1 MDAKTAAAAGSSAA
15 TARGAIS
22 ARPVLGAL
30 TMLSGLAMLPGM
42 DAVAKHLSG
51 HLPTVEV
58 VWARFLF
65 YVVAIAPLALS
76 RYGSA
81 ALRPSRPSLQVVRG
95 LLFAASAYCFF
106 LAIARLPLADTMAV
120 FFVYPLIILIASA
133 IFLGERIGFLR
144 WLMVAAGFGGAL
156 LVIYASKDQA
166 AAATLPRSQIYL
178 GDAFALLSGFGYAAG
193 MMVTRRLAAHDPGL
207 VTGVISALVG
217 VILYSFAMPFVWQAP
232 SAVDWLWMAVMGG
245 VAALGHFLLITAH
258 RMATAAQL
266 APYGY
271 AEIVSAIFFGLIVFG
286 DWPRPIV
293 WLGIAV
299 IVASGIVVT
308 WSNAKL
314 DTEGN

>member
-1 MDAKTAAAAGSSAA
+1 
-15 TARGAIS
+15 
-22 ARPVLGAL
+22 VLGAVI
-30 TMLSGLAMLPGM
+30 MLSGLAMLPGM

-65 YVVAIAPLALS
+65 YVVAIAPVALS
-76 RYGSA
+76 RYGTTA
-81 ALRPSRPSLQVVRG
+81 FRPSRPGLQLIRG
-95 LLFAASAYCFF
+95 LLFASSAYCFF

-120 FFVYPLIILIASA
+120 FFIYPLVILLASA
-133 IFLGERIGFLR
+133 AVLGETIGRLR
-144 WLMVAAGFGGAL
+144 WLMVMAGFAGAL

-166 AAATLPRSQIYL
+166 AAATALPEGQIYL
-178 GDAFALLSGFGYAAG
+178 GDGFALLSGIGYALG

-207 VTGVISALVG
+207 VTGVASAVTG
-217 VILYSFAMPFVWQAP
+217 VVLYSFAMPLVWMAP
-232 SAVDWLWMAVMGG
+232 SSIDWLWMALMGG

-271 AEIVSAIFFGLIVFG
+271 AEIVSAIFFGLVVFG
-286 DWPRPIV
+286 DWPQPIV

-299 IVASGIVVT
+299 IVASGVVVT

-314 DTEGN
+314 DTGKLTP

>member
-1 MDAKTAAAAGSSAA
+1 MNTKPAAAELQTGTMASS
-15 TARGAIS
+15 TS
-22 ARPVLGAL
+22 LRPVLGAL

-58 VWARFLF
+58 VCARFLF
-65 YVVAIAPLALS
+65 YVVAIAPIALS
-76 RYGSA
+76 KYGGGA
-81 ALRPSRPSLQVVRG
+81 FRPARPGLQIVRG
-95 LLFAASAYCFF
+95 LLFAGSAYCFF

-120 FFVYPLIILIASA
+120 FFIYPLIILLASA
-133 IFLGERIGFLR
+133 AVLSETIGRLR
-144 WLMVAAGFGGAL
+144 WLMVMAGFAGAL
-156 LVIYASKDQA
+156 LVIYASNNQP
-166 AAATLPRSQIYL
+166 AAATMPKSEIYL
-178 GDAFALLSGFGYAAG
+178 GDAFALLSGFGYAFG

-207 VTGVISALVG
+207 VTGVMSALVG
-217 VILYSFAMPFVWQAP
+217 VVLYSFAMPLVWQAP
-232 SAVDWLWMAVMGG
+232 SAVDWLWMAMMGG

-286 DWPRPIV
+286 DWPRPTV

-299 IVASGIVVT
+299 IVASGVVVT

>member
-1 MDAKTAAAAGSSAA
+1 MSTKAAAADLRLGPGAA
-15 TARGAIS
+15 QVS

-42 DAVAKHLSG
+42 DAIAKHLSG
-51 HLPTVEV
+51 HLPTIEV

-65 YVVAIAPLALS
+65 YVVAIAPVALS
-76 RYGSA
+76 RYGVA
-81 ALRPSRPSLQVVRG
+81 AFRPARPGLQIIRG
-95 LLFAASAYCFF
+95 LLFAGSAYCFF

-120 FFVYPLIILIASA
+120 FFVYPLVILLASA
-133 IFLGERIGFLR
+133 ALLGEAIGRLR
-144 WLMVAAGFGGAL
+144 WVMVMAGFGGAL
-156 LVIYASKDQA
+156 LVIYASKGEA
-166 AAATLPRSQIYL
+166 AAATLPKVEIYL
-178 GDAFALLSGFGYAAG
+178 GDAFALLSGIGYALG

-207 VTGVISALVG
+207 VTGVISALTG
-217 VILYSFAMPFVWQAP
+217 VVLYSLAMPFAWQAP
-232 SAVDWLWMAVMGG
+232 SSVDWLWMALMGG

-271 AEIVSAIFFGLIVFG
+271 AEIVSAIFFGLVVFG

>member
-1 MDAKTAAAAGSSAA
+1 MSTKAA
-15 TARGAIS
+15 TADLGPGPAAGRLS
-22 ARPVLGAL
+22 VRPLLGAL

-42 DAVAKHLSG
+42 DAIAKHLSG

-65 YVVAIAPLALS
+65 YVIAIAPVALS
-76 RYGSA
+76 RYGIGA
-81 ALRPSRPSLQVVRG
+81 FRPARPRLQIMRG

-120 FFVYPLIILIASA
+120 FFVYPLVILLASA
-133 IFLGERIGFLR
+133 ALLGEAIGRLR
-144 WLMVAAGFGGAL
+144 WAMVIAGFAGAL
-156 LVIYASKDQA
+156 LVIYASKGET
-166 AAATLPRSQIYL
+166 AAATLPKAEIHL
-178 GDAFALLSGFGYAAG
+178 GDAFALLSGVGYALG

-207 VTGVISALVG
+207 VTGVISALTG
-217 VILYSFAMPFVWQAP
+217 VALYSLAMPFAWQAP
-232 SAVDWLWMAVMGG
+232 SGVDWLWMALMGG

-271 AEIVSAIFFGLIVFG
+271 AEIVSAIFFGLVVFG
-286 DWPRPIV
+286 DWPRPVV

>member
-1 MDAKTAAAAGSSAA
+1 MNAKAAAAELQAA
-15 TARGAIS
+15 PMSRAVS

-30 TMLSGLAMLPGM
+30 IMLSGLAMLPGM

-65 YVVAIAPLALS
+65 YVVAIAPIALS
-76 RYGSA
+76 KYGSGA
-81 ALRPSRPSLQVVRG
+81 FRPARPGLQVIRG
-95 LLFAASAYCFF
+95 LLFASSAYCFF

-120 FFVYPLIILIASA
+120 FFIYPLIILLASA
-133 IFLGERIGFLR
+133 AILGEAIGRLR
-144 WLMVAAGFGGAL
+144 WLMVMAGFAGAL

-166 AAATLPRSQIYL
+166 SAATMPTSQIYL
-178 GDAFALLSGFGYAAG
+178 GDAFALLSGFGYACG

-217 VILYSFAMPFVWQAP
+217 VVLYSFAMPVVWHAP
-232 SAVDWLWMAVMGG
+232 SAVDWLWMAVMGS

-293 WLGIAV
+293 WLGIAI
-299 IVASGIVVT
+299 IVASGVAVT

>member
-1 MDAKTAAAAGSSAA
+1 
-15 TARGAIS
+15 
-22 ARPVLGAL
+22 
-30 TMLSGLAMLPGM
+30 MLPGM

-65 YVVAIAPLALS
+65 YVVAIAPVALAK
-76 RYGSA
+76 YGTA
-81 ALRPSRPSLQVVRG
+81 AFRPARPGLQLVRG
-95 LLFAASAYCFF
+95 LLFASSAYCFF
-106 LAIARLPLADTMAV
+106 LAIAQLPLADTMAV
-120 FFVYPLIILIASA
+120 FFIYPLIILITSA
-133 IFLGERIGFLR
+133 ILLGERIGPLK
-144 WLMVAAGFGGAL
+144 WAMVVLGFAGAL
-156 LVIYASKDQA
+156 LVIRPSLSGIS
-166 AAATLPRSQIYL
+166 T
-178 GDAFALLSGFGYAAG
+178 GNVFALLSGLGYAFG
-193 MMVTRRLAAHDPGL
+193 MMVTRRLASHDPGL

-217 VILYSFAMPFVWQAP
+217 VALYSFAMPLVWQMP
-232 SAVDWLWMAVMGG
+232 SGVDWLWMALMGS

-271 AEIVSAIFFGLIVFG
+271 AEIVSAIFFGYIAFG
-286 DWPRPIV
+286 NLPEPIV

-299 IVASGIVVT
+299 IAASGIVVT